1 LVVICAQIY
10 IRYERGQTKD
20 ARFEAFGQMIPL
32 LAQAAQ
38 DVAEGKTD

>member
-1 LVVICAQIY
+1 VKTQ
-10 IRYERGQTKD
+10 D

-38 DVAEGKTD
+38 DVAEGNA